1 MRLIAS
7 PASGRYSSIT
17 NTPVALIVCA
27 LVAMLV
33 GMVAVPSMVSA
44 QAVTGTLLGNVTDS
58 SGAAVPGATVTAT
71 EIQTNIARTTVS
83 NETGNYIISSLKN
96 GTYNV
101 QAELQGFRKVLRQN
115 VRVDVNTTM
124 RVDLTL
130 ELGQVTEA
138 VTVSAE
144 TPVLQTDR
152 TDTGRVIESKMLSE
166 IPLGF
171 NRNFQGIL
179 VTVPGV
185 TRPFRP
191 HSQFFNSQ
199 DALGMEV
206 NGQPRQAN
214 NTLIEGLDNNHKT
227 GLMAVI
233 IPQADALETVSVSTS
248 NYDAEFGRS
257 GGAVTNVTLK
267 SGTNDFKGSVFFFG
281 NTEST
286 NASDYAVG
294 AAAALPH
301 LKPPTKFAQGG
312 FTLGGPIVR
321 SKFFFFG
328 DYQRTIDN
336 LGYVV
341 RAIIPTMAMRNG
353 DFSAVPSAIYDPL
366 TGAVNGTGR
375 TAFANNQVPQAR
387 ISPIARRLLAFVP
400 EPNIAGA
407 PLAQANYQKEQVRE
421 KTTDH
426 FDTKVNYTLSEAN
439 QLSYRLSFQR
449 PVVFDPGLFGQYGGS
464 ANGGF
469 AGSGTNTSVS
479 TAANWTRVFSSTM
492 VMDVRGGV
500 SYYHNTTATEG
511 DGLTTSTDVGI
522 PGANL
527 DQYTSGLSQINI
539 GGYSGPMLG
548 FSASQPW
555 DRSEETWNIATT
567 VTRLV
572 RNHTLKLGGEWR
584 HNRDML
590 LQTQD
595 AGGPR
600 GNFTFNASGT
610 GNPNEQAT
618 LTGVAN
624 SFASFLLDWPNGV
637 NRDLKVIDQ
646 PGTQHWA
653 TFLYVHDKW
662 QARPNVTVDL
672 GLRWEYYS
680 PLVGLEGQ
688 GSLSNYDMAT
698 NTLRASGYGNT
709 SDAVNVKN
717 TFSNFNPRTGVSWR
731 LNNETVV
738 RAGYGASTIPF
749 PDNRYAFNFPVKQNY
764 SGTVPNN
771 FQRAGTMAT
780 GFPEPSLVTIPQDGI
795 IPVSG
800 SLLNSTY
807 DVIPPGLREGTLHSW
822 NVAFQRQLPFE
833 LTADIA
839 YVGNRGANLVMDI
852 DRNASLI
859 YGSGNVGRPQ
869 FAPFNRTG
877 NSRERS
883 NDGKSEYNALQ
894 VKLDRRFRS
903 GLMLTNSYT
912 LSRSKDY
919 AFENTG
925 IATPIDFNLSWGRS
939 NFDRTHSYVLSG
951 IYELPWGPGKR
962 WMGEGTL
969 GKIVGGWQLS
979 GLFIAQS
986 GTALTIGGNGTL
998 LNTPGNAA
1006 YANLNGSHT
1015 VLGGLG
1021 PGNLYFDPTVYS
1033 LPAAGVQGNLQRN
1046 NGPEG
1051 PGFWQ
1056 LDSSLFKRF
1065 SVGGSRFVEVRV
1077 DSFNTTNS
1085 VRWGNPTTGFS
1096 TAAGNTFGQVTGT
1109 NGAQRQLR
1117 FGGRFVF

>member
-1 MRLIAS
+1 MRLSVS
-7 PASGRYSSIT
+7 PASARLSHIIIH
-17 NTPVALIVCA
+17 TPRTLLVCGMA
-27 LVAMLV
+27 AMLV
-33 GMVAVPSMVSA
+33 GVLAIPSTASA
-44 QAVTGTLLGNVTDS
+44 QAVAGTLLGNVTDA

-71 EIQTNIARTTVS
+71 EMDTNIARTTVT
-83 NETGNYIISSLKN
+83 NETGNYIFSSLKN
-96 GTYNV
+96 GRYNV
-101 QAELQGFRKVLRQN
+101 EAELQGFRKIVRQN
-115 VRVDVNTTM
+115 VKVDVNTTM

-130 ELGQVTEA
+130 EMGTVTES
-138 VTVSAE
+138 VTVAAE

-152 TDTGRVIESKMLSE
+152 TDTGRIIESKMVSE

-185 TRPFRP
+185 TRPNRP

-227 GLMAVI
+227 GLLAVI
-233 IPQADALETVSVSTS
+233 IPSADALETVSVSTS

-267 SGTNDFKGSVFFFG
+267 SGTNDYRGSVFYFG

-286 NASDYAVG
+286 NASDYFT
-294 AAAALPH
+294 H
-301 LKPPTKFAQGG
+301 LKAPTKFAQGG

-321 SKFFFFG
+321 NKFFFFG

-341 RAIIPTMAMRNG
+341 RATIPTMAMRNG

-366 TGAVNGTGR
+366 TGALNGSGR
-375 TAFANNQVPQAR
+375 TAFPNNQIPQNR
-387 ISPIARRLLAFVP
+387 ISPIARQLLAFIP

-407 PLAQANYQKEQVRE
+407 PLGQNNYQKAQTRE
-421 KTTDH
+421 KTTDA

-439 QLSYRLSFQR
+439 QLSYRISFQR
-449 PVVFDPGLFGQYGGS
+449 PVVFDPGLFGQYGGA

-469 AGSGTNTSVS
+469 AGTGTNTSVS
-479 TAANWTRVFSSTM
+479 TAANWTRVFSPTM

-500 SYYHNTTATEG
+500 SYYHNETFTEG

-522 PGANL
+522 PGANI
-527 DQYTSGLSQINI
+527 DQYTSGISTIFI
-539 GGYSGPMLG
+539 GGYSDPLLG

-567 VTRLV
+567 VTKLV
-572 RNHTLKLGGEWR
+572 RNHTFKLGGEWR

-600 GNFTFNASGT
+600 GRFNFNASGT
-610 GNPNEQAT
+610 GNPAESAT

-624 SFASFLLDWPNGV
+624 SMASFLLDWPNGV
-637 NRDLKVIDQ
+637 IRDLKVIDE

-653 TFLYVHDKW
+653 TFLFAQDKW
-662 QARPNVTVDL
+662 QARPNITVDL

-680 PLVGLEGQ
+680 PLVGLEGP
-688 GSLSNYDMAT
+688 GSLSNYDPAT
-698 NTLRASGYGNT
+698 NTLRASGYGDT
-709 SDAVNVKN
+709 SDSVNVKS
-717 TFSNFNPRTGVSWR
+717 TFSNFNARTGVSWR

-738 RAGYGASTIPF
+738 RAGYGGSTIPF
-749 PDNRYAFNFPVKQNY
+749 PDNRYAFNYPVKQNY
-764 SGTVPNN
+764 AGTVPNG
-771 FQRAGTMAT
+771 FQRAGSMAT
-780 GFPEPSLVTIPQDGI
+780 GFPDPTLVNIPQDGI

-839 YVGNRGANLVMDI
+839 YVGNRGANLVMDV
-852 DRNASLI
+852 DLNASLV
-859 YGSGNVGRPQ
+859 YGSGNNGRPQ
-869 FAPFNRTG
+869 FAAFNRTG
-877 NSRERS
+877 TSRART

-894 VKLDRRFRS
+894 MKVDRRFKN
-903 GLMLTNSYT
+903 GLMVTNSYT

-919 AFENTG
+919 ANENGG
-925 IATPIDFNLSWGRS
+925 IATPIDFDLSWGRS
-939 NFDRTHSYVLSG
+939 NFDRLHSYVLSG

-969 GKIVGGWQLS
+969 GKIVGGWQIT

-986 GTALTIGGNGTL
+986 GTPLTIGGNGTL
-998 LNTPGNAA
+998 LNTPGNSA
-1006 YANLNGSHT
+1006 YANLNGSHN

-1021 PGNLYFDPTVYS
+1021 PGNLYFDPSVYS

-1056 LDSSLFKRF
+1056 LDASLFKRF
-1065 SVGGSRFVEVRV
+1065 SVGGSRFAEIRV

-1085 VRWGNPTTGFS
+1085 VRWGNPGTGFS
-1096 TAAGNTFGQVTGT
+1096 TAAGNTFGQITGT
-1109 NGAQRQLR
+1109 SGSQRQLR